1 MSVNKQLPRYYS
13 TKLGRYPTHGHFV
26 FISRPNDLKRSTAMF
41 DIFISAAF
49 VIFTSFFPHL
59 VTQCFVY
66 YKEKL
71 NAVNEIPVAFLA
83 KKKLSK
89 INYV

>member
-1 MSVNKQLPRYYS
+1 
-13 TKLGRYPTHGHFV
+13 
-26 FISRPNDLKRSTAMF
+26 MF

-71 NAVNEIPVAFLA
+71 NAVNENSALKDVDGRLHVVSC
-83 KKKLSK
+83 KKKIK
-89 INYV
+89 QDK